1 MIKFN
6 HVSIGYQKPILKEL
20 NLTIH
25 KGGIHVIVGPN
36 GCGKTTLLKGILN
49 PVMISE
55 GEISFNHKPL
65 NTYSLNERAKCFAYL
80 PQSRPIPH
88 IHSKT
93 LVGHGR
99 YPYQGFLRSSTP
111 HDRQIVT
118 QVMTQTKTENFAHH
132 YVDELSG
139 GQRQRVFFAMAL
151 AQNCDWL
158 LLDEPTTYLDF
169 TAQLD
174 ILELIKELK
183 AQGKTILLTL
193 HDLSMALQIADELI
207 VMNKGQV
214 AAQGSVNEVLASKL
228 LEKVFHIR
236 IRIFE
241 EEGKKYPFIE
251 AE

>member
-6 HVSIGYQKPILKEL
+6 NVSIGYHQPILKEL
-20 NLTIH
+20 DLTIND
-25 KGGIHVIVGPN
+25 GGIHVIVGPN
-36 GCGKTTLLKGILN
+36 GCGKTTLMKGILN
-49 PVMISE
+49 PEMVSE
-55 GEISFNHKPL
+55 GEISLDNKPL
-65 NTYSLNERAKCFAYL
+65 NAYSLNERAKCFAYL

-99 YPYQGFLRSSTP
+99 YPYQGFLRSSTQ
-111 HDRQIVT
+111 HDREIVA
-118 QVMTQTKTENFAHH
+118 QVMTQTKTDAFAHH

-139 GQRQRVFFAMAL
+139 GQRQRVFIAMAL
-151 AQNCDWL
+151 AQSCDWL

-169 TAQLD
+169 TAQLEV
-174 ILELIKELK
+174 IELIKELK
-183 AQGKTILLTL
+183 VQGKTILLTL

-207 VMNKGQV
+207 VMDKGKIM
-214 AAQGSVNEVLASKL
+214 AQGNVNDILASKL
-228 LEKVFHIR
+228 LEKVFHIK
-236 IRIFE
+236 IRLFE

>member
-1 MIKFN
+1 M
-6 HVSIGYQKPILKEL
+6 
-20 NLTIH
+20 
-25 KGGIHVIVGPN
+25 
-36 GCGKTTLLKGILN
+36 C
-49 PVMISE
+49 
-55 GEISFNHKPL
+55 
-65 NTYSLNERAKCFAYL
+65 
-80 PQSRPIPH
+80 
-88 IHSKT
+88 
-93 LVGHGR
+93 
-99 YPYQGFLRSSTP
+99 
-111 HDRQIVT
+111 
-118 QVMTQTKTENFAHH
+118 
-132 YVDELSG
+132 
-139 GQRQRVFFAMAL
+139 FFAMAL

-183 AQGKTILLTL
+183 VQGKTILLTL

>member
-6 HVSIGYQKPILKEL
+6 NVTIGYHQPILKEL
-20 NLTIH
+20 DLTIH

-36 GCGKTTLLKGILN
+36 GCGKTTLIKGILN
-49 PVMISE
+49 PDMVST
-55 GEISFNHKPL
+55 GEISLNNKPL

-80 PQSRPIPH
+80 PQSRPVVH

-99 YPYQGFLRSSTP
+99 YPYQGFLRSSTQQ
-111 HDRQIVT
+111 DREIVA
-118 QVMTQTKTENFAHH
+118 QVMKQTKTEDFAHA

-151 AQNCDWL
+151 AQSCDWL

-174 ILELIKELK
+174 IIGLIKELK
-183 AQGKTILLTL
+183 AQRKTILLTL

-207 VMNKGQV
+207 VMNEGKI
-214 AAQGSVNEVLASKL
+214 AAQGNVDDILASKL
-228 LEKVFHIR
+228 LEEVFHIR

>member
-6 HVSIGYQKPILKEL
+6 HVTIGYHQPILKDL

-36 GCGKTTLLKGILN
+36 GCGKTTLMKGMLDPN
-49 PVMISE
+49 MISV
-55 GEISFNHKPL
+55 GEISINNKPL
-65 NTYSLNERAKCFAYL
+65 IAYSLNERAKCFAYL
-80 PQSRPIPH
+80 PQCRPIPH
-88 IHSKT
+88 IHSKA

-111 HDRQIVT
+111 YDRQIVAE
-118 QVMTQTKTENFAHH
+118 VMAQTKTEEFTHH

-151 AQNCDWL
+151 AQSCDWL

-174 ILELIKELK
+174 IIGLIKELK

-193 HDLSMALQIADELI
+193 HDLSLALQIADELI
-207 VMNKGQV
+207 VMNKGKIE
-214 AAQGSVNEVLASKL
+214 AQGSVEEILATHL
-228 LEKVFHIR
+228 LERVFHIK

>member
-36 GCGKTTLLKGILN
+36 GCGKTTLIKGILN
-49 PVMISE
+49 PDMISE
-55 GEISFNHKPL
+55 GEISLDNKAL
-65 NTYSLNERAKCFAYL
+65 KAYTLNERAKCFAYL
-80 PQSRPIPH
+80 PQSRPVPH
-88 IHSKT
+88 IYAKT

-99 YPYQGFLRSSTP
+99 YPYQGFLRSSTE

-118 QVMTQTKTENFAHH
+118 QVMMQTKTEEFAHH

-151 AQNCDWL
+151 AQSCDWL

-169 TAQLD
+169 TAQLEV
-174 ILELIKELK
+174 IELIKELK

-207 VMNKGQV
+207 VMNKGKIE
-214 AAQGSVNEVLASKL
+214 AQGNVDDILASQL

-236 IRIFE
+236 IRLFE
-241 EEGKKYPFIE
+241 EKGKKYPFIE